1 MLSSSVSV
9 RKASIHNVWS
19 PCLAVVH
26 KKDETVP
33 KFLATGTYSGGT
45 NLDFQMEHYIYKKE
59 SGGIYIISMK
69 RPWEKFLPA
78 AHAMVATE
86 NPSDIGIIS
95 FRNTGQ
101 WGRTEICS

>member
-1 MLSSSVSV
+1 M
-9 RKASIHNVWS
+9 
-19 PCLAVVH
+19 VVH

-33 KFLATGTYSGGT
+33 KFLATGAYSGGT

-59 SGGIYIISMK
+59 SGGIYIVSMR

-101 WGRTEICS
+101 WDALKSVANTQATSIAGHFSWKLH